1 LGLRLFIVALLSIA
15 LMLWEIH
22 YPDEGEALRSNVSRG
37 FTPLMNAVN
46 APFDFFDK
54 IAKNFEDHKTL
65 LKENETLQAQVL
77 ILEGELQKLKSLQA
91 ENKTLRGL
99 LQSTAQSHHVQL
111 MVASVMAIQA
121 NPFHQEIMLDKG
133 SHDNVFIGQAVLDA
147 HGIMGQVID
156 VSLYNSRVLL
166 LTDPQSGVPIQD
178 NRTGLHGILMGGGSS
193 GLLRWVN
200 VPPTADIK
208 TGDELV
214 TSGLGGHYPVGY
226 PVGTVTTINRHT
238 DDQFL
243 EIEVLPSAKMDSSV
257 QVLLVWPDKKLAR

>member
-1 LGLRLFIVALLSIA
+1 MALLSIA

-22 YPDEGEALRSNVSRG
+22 YPEEGETIRSNVSLV
-37 FTPLMNAVN
+37 FTPLMNGVN
-46 APFDFFDK
+46 APFEFFDK
-54 IAKNFEDHKTL
+54 VAKNFETRKAL
-65 LKENETLQAQVL
+65 LSENQTLQAEVL
-77 ILEGELQKLKSLQA
+77 ILQGELQKLKSLQA

-99 LQSTAQSHHVQL
+99 LQSTAQSHHVRL

-133 SHDNVFIGQAVLDA
+133 SHDNVFVGQAVLDA

-166 LTDPQSGVPIQD
+166 LTDPQSGIPVQD

-193 GLLRWVN
+193 GALRWVN

-208 TGDELV
+208 KGDELV
-214 TSGLGGHYPVGY
+214 SSGLGGHYPVGY
-226 PVGTVTTINRHT
+226 PVGTVMNINRHT

-243 EIEVLPSAKMDSSV
+243 DIEVAPSAKMDSSV
-257 QVLLVWPDKKLAR
+257 EVLLVWPDKKLAR